1 MLPSVSDLK
10 LAAIKNKWD
19 ESMVDRIIRQ
29 IEKDVDLA
37 RKLGAANLLTNM
49 KFKISFFQ
57 NLCSDQNLYIPLKI
71 KVFCR

>member
-1 MLPSVSDLK
+1 LQTTKGRRKIIFFLFPTITKIGVSKMLPSVSDLK

-19 ESMVDRIIRQ
+19 ESTVDRIIRQ

-49 KFKISFFQ
+49 KF
-57 NLCSDQNLYIPLKI
+57 
-71 KVFCR
+71 

>member
-1 MLPSVSDLK
+1 MFFLFPTIIKIGVSKMLPSVSDLK

-19 ESMVDRIIRQ
+19 ESTVDRIIRQ

-49 KFKISFFQ
+49 KF
-57 NLCSDQNLYIPLKI
+57 
-71 KVFCR
+71 

>member
-19 ESMVDRIIRQ
+19 KSTVDRIVRQ

-37 RKLGAANLLTNM
+37 RKLGAAKLLTNM
-49 KFKISFFQ
+49 KF
-57 NLCSDQNLYIPLKI
+57 
-71 KVFCR
+71 